1 MRTRGGSSTETPSSH
16 RMSSAQSLED
26 KLKALQSHFT
36 WELQPRRP
44 NFKCELNILQDIG
57 SDEGNV
63 WLGHVYNLQG
73 FIQYQLG
80 SSEDALN
87 LFNRAAETFQRQKN
101 ADEGPWL
108 MVNFGNLAWLHHH
121 LGEDEKSE
129 DYLSKVDGLMRKYP
143 PGLERHPEVLAEK
156 AWTLMMFDKEKKQQA
171 AELFQRAIRMQP
183 DTVEW
188 QSSCAILSAE
198 SFTKCQSILEPEVF
212 ERLRSAKERDPGNL
226 YVAALYLEA
235 KATNGE
241 QIQDEARELARK
253 VLERP
258 PSSYNGI
265 RPLLRMYRNK
275 ISKDEAVEIAEK
287 ALEKHPDSRYF
298 KKSAAICHKK
308 RIRNQD
314 RQEPKPPR
322 SVINRAISLWEEM
335 IADYDDS
342 SFKQQIT
349 LADLYEEV
357 DKEKAHQIYK
367 ELLLREDLD
376 PEEKQRLYNS
386 YAKHL
391 FFVRN
396 DSRKS
401 IEYHMRAAEIQVE
414 SPHRQHSIT
423 ELEKTVRNNRNPELF
438 EEITK
443 LLTSLTIQPQ
453 NQ

>member
-1 MRTRGGSSTETPSSH
+1 I
-16 RMSSAQSLED
+16 SSAQSLED
-26 KLKALQSHFT
+26 KLEALQSHFT

-44 NFKCELNILQDIG
+44 NLTCELNILQDIG

-63 WLGHVYNLQG
+63 WLGHIYNLLG
-73 FIQYQLG
+73 FIQYKLG
-80 SSEDALN
+80 SSKDALN

-143 PGLERHPEVLAEK
+143 APPGLERHPEVLAEK
-156 AWTLMMFDKEKKQQA
+156 AWTLMKFGKEKKQQA

-188 QSSCAILSAE
+188 QSSYAILSAE
-198 SFTKCQSILEPEVF
+198 FLIKCQSILEPEVF

-235 KATNGE
+235 KAANGE
-241 QIQDEARELARK
+241 NVQDEARELAGR

-265 RPLLRMYRNK
+265 RPLLRLYRNK

-298 KKSAAICHKK
+298 KKSAAICHMK
-308 RIRNQD
+308 RILNPD
-314 RQEPKPPR
+314 RREPKPSR

-335 IADYDDS
+335 IAAYDDS
-342 SFKQQIT
+342 SLRHQIT
-349 LADLYEEV
+349 LAQLYAKL
-357 DKEKAHQIYK
+357 DKEKAEQIYK
-367 ELLLREDLD
+367 ELLEQKDLD
-376 PEEKQRLYNS
+376 PAEKQMLYNF

-391 FFVRN
+391 FFIKYN
-396 DSRKS
+396 SRES
-401 IEYHMRAAEIQVE
+401 TEYHMRAAEIQEE
-414 SPHRQHSIT
+414 SKYRHASIT
-423 ELEKTVRNNRNPELF
+423 ELKKTLTKETSRRNGDADLCKRIKEL
-438 EEITK
+438 
-443 LLTSLTIQPQ
+443 LARLGIQPETQ